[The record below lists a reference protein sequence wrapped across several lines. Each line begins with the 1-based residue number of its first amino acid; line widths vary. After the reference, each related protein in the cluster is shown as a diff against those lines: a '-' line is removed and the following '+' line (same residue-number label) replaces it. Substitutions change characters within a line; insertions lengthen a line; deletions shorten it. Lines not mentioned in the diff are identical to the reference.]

1 MVVGTM
7 TSDRVLTL
15 IALIWFALAL
25 LYLAA
30 AGVIPAGAA
39 VLQDGDDSAMTCGT
53 WTYYAPGVMDT
64 ARRNHGLSVCEDC
77 AGMAATVDQRL
88 LGGRIEVWY
97 AGEWR
102 GVFQVADVGQPG
114 RNRAGLV
121 GEVEAETAWA
131 WGRTAP
137 WWGCYREMQETPR

>member
-53 WTYYAPGVMDT
+53 WTYYAPGVMQRVRE
-64 ARRNHGLSVCEDC
+64 ARGLPLCADC
-77 AGMAATVDQRL
+77 AGMAATVDQRMI
-88 LGGRIEVWY
+88 GQRIEVWY
-97 AGEWR
+97 SGAWR
-102 GVFQVADVGQPG
+102 GTFQVVDVGNGQ
-114 RNRAGLV
+114 NRAGLV
-121 GEVEAETAWA
+121 GEVEAETAWT
-131 WGRTAP
+131 WGLSGP
-137 WWGCYREMQETPR
+137 WWGCYREAT